1 MGFLNKLER
10 FARKSEPER
19 RNTLRFYS
27 RQALSKMPFLPVRLR
42 LDVAPGECLR
52 FWWSHLPSVDQ
63 AGRTLLQYWGDDDGE
78 LRFLWKFLQPEMT
91 FFDVGAFHGIFS
103 LVASRK
109 LASQGR
115 IVAFEPSPRERRRF
129 KLHMRMNRVGNV
141 RLEPYA
147 ASAEMG
153 AAKFFTVAS
162 GPTSMNSLQPPAVD
176 CPIREISVQAI
187 TLDHYLNQRKVPSP
201 DLMKIDVEGA
211 ELAAF
216 AGASNLLTS
225 IRPLIICEILDWVT
239 QPWGYRAREII
250 HCLKSRDYSW
260 FDFDPDGRIAPHV
273 SREAYPD
280 VRNYL
285 AVPAEKIR
293 QLGRWVRV

>member
-42 LDVAPGECLR
+42 LDVAPCECLR
-52 FWWSHLPSVDQ
+52 FWWSYLPSVDQ
-63 AGRTLLQYWGDDDGE
+63 PGWTLLQYWGDDDGE

-91 FFDVGAFHGIFS
+91 FF
-103 LVASRK
+103 
-109 LASQGR
+109 
-115 IVAFEPSPRERRRF
+115 
-129 KLHMRMNRVGNV
+129 NV

-147 ASAEMG
+147 VSAEISV
-153 AAKFFTVAS
+153 AKFFTVAS

-225 IRPLIICEILDWVT
+225 IRPLIICEILDLVT

-250 HCLKSRDYSW
+250 HFLKSRDYSW

-285 AVPAEKIR
+285 AVPTEKIP
-293 QLGRWVRV
+293 QVDCSVRL

>member
-10 FARKSEPER
+10 FASKSWPER
-19 RNTLRFYS
+19 RSTLRFYS
-27 RQALSKMPFLPVRLR
+27 RQAFSKMPFLPVRLR

-52 FWWSHLPSVDQ
+52 FWWSYLPSVDQ
-63 AGRTLLQYWGDDDGE
+63 PGRSLLQYWDGEDGE

-103 LVASRK
+103 LVASSK

-129 KLHMRMNRVGNV
+129 KLHMRMNGVGNV

-147 ASAEMG
+147 ISTEIG
-153 AAKFFTVAS
+153 AAKFFTVTS
-162 GPTSMNSLQPPAVD
+162 GLTCMNSLQPPAVD
-176 CPIREISVQAI
+176 HPIREISVQAI
-187 TLDHYLNQRKVPSP
+187 PFDHYLNQRKGPSP

-216 AGASNLLTS
+216 AGASNTS
-225 IRPLIICEILDWVT
+225 I
-239 QPWGYRAREII
+239 
-250 HCLKSRDYSW
+250 
-260 FDFDPDGRIAPHV
+260 F
-273 SREAYPD
+273 
-280 VRNYL
+280 
-285 AVPAEKIR
+285 IR
-293 QLGRWVRV
+293 SGLGPFL

>member
-1 MGFLNKLER
+1 MGFLNNVER
-10 FARKSEPER
+10 FARKSGPQR
-19 RNTLRFYS
+19 RDTLRFYS
-27 RQALSKMPFLPVRLR
+27 RQVLSKMPFLPVRLR
-42 LDVAPGECLR
+42 LDLAPGECLR
-52 FWWSHLPSVDQ
+52 FWWSYLPSVDQ
-63 AGRTLLQYWGDDDGE
+63 PGRTLLQYWEGE
-78 LRFLWKFLQPEMT
+78 DSAFRFLWKFLEPEMT

-109 LASQGR
+109 LVSQGR

-129 KLHMRMNRVGNV
+129 NLHMRMNGVSNV

-147 ASAEMG
+147 VSAEMG
-153 AAKFFTVAS
+153 MARFFTVAS
-162 GPTSMNSLQPPAVD
+162 ELASMNSLRPPAVD
-176 CPIREISVQAI
+176 HPTREISVQAI
-187 TLDHYLNQRKVPSP
+187 PFDHYLSQRKGPSP

-211 ELAAF
+211 ELGAF

-250 HCLKSRDYSW
+250 HCLESRNYSW
-260 FDFDPDGRIAPHV
+260 FDFGADGRIAPHV

-280 VRNYL
+280 LRNYL
-285 AVPAEKIR
+285 AVPTEKIS
-293 QLGRWVRV
+293 QVDRWVRV